1 MKYFRTDLRGFF
13 LTNGFREPQ
22 VIEYAALQTVKSY
35 MRTFSAYLAVAKEWM
50 YFFFILEWRYHS
62 KAKLSGTTVTTMYL
76 VSNVFF
82 ILPFLLSILFR
93 CHGFSAELFICDCEF
108 VLFVQLVKYCK
119 YKEPNLSQNKIHVLE
134 RLVVLFYLVDIH
146 TVTGF
151 TTACRGLSPNL

>member
-1 MKYFRTDLRGFF
+1 
-13 LTNGFREPQ
+13 
-22 VIEYAALQTVKSY
+22 
-35 MRTFSAYLAVAKEWM
+35 M

-151 TTACRGLSPNL
+151 TTACRGLSPNFCLEMALKIQIIQEHLCQGLLLNFTGFIGFWSTFFLALLTTQAGF